1 MIDYSVGTC
10 KCISK
15 DLTCE
20 EALAMADEALYKEK
34 KARSKSSNEYV
45 KELLKSRNVN

>member
-10 KCISK
+10 KCTSK

-20 EALAMADEALYKEK
+20 EALTMADEALYKEK